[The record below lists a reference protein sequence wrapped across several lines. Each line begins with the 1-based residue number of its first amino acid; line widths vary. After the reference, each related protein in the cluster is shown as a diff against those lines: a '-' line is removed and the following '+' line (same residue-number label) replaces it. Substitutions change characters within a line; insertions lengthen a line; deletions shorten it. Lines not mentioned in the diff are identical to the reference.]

1 MEDIN
6 ASMICDVIAFLQDN
20 EQYGDDWSDEIA
32 ELYKVLDAIEGVV
45 KY

>member
-1 MEDIN
+1 MEDID
-6 ASMICDVIAFLQDN
+6 ASKICDVIAFLQCN

-45 KY
+45 K